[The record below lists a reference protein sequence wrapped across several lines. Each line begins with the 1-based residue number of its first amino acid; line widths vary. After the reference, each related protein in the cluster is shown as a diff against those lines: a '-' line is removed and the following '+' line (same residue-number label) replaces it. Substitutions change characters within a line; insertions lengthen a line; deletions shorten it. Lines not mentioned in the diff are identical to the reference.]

1 MGQPI
6 EITRHEFSAS
16 DLRRVAAK
24 TGEGGWVRRL
34 LAIALLLDGHSREA
48 AASANG
54 MTRQTLRDW
63 VHRFNADGV
72 SGLRSRTSPGRP
84 PALTETRWEELKIIV
99 LEGPDPERHRVVR
112 WRRIDLCE
120 EIAARWSVRVC
131 EQTMGKWLRQLGMTR
146 LQPRPYHPKK
156 DLEAEVAFKKR
167 MARPVRKRFL
177 RSDLSSL
184 RQRIR
189 PMGIALAKMEIR
201 ASSVLINFTASSA
214 IFLTRVP
221 GRRSTVRPSRFH
233 HQQTSVAEQHPVLL
247 GRSQLRRR
255 LDGRGVELFA
265 APQHDPHDPRQLV
278 RQRNHGG
285 ILVHAL
291 HQPAQPAA
299 ERRGTRRQRWQSRPR
314 AVDQQLAQVLVAT
327 FGDADETWLAAGRD
341 LARHQPEPRRKI
353 ASASEGLAVADRGQQ
368 CRCIQHTDAG
378 NGRQTPRVRVAARAV
393 LANSS
398 SNAAMRRS
406 SSRHSA
412 RMSSISRRIR
422 GLSE

>member
-1 MGQPI
+1 M
-6 EITRHEFSAS
+6 
-16 DLRRVAAK
+16 
-24 TGEGGWVRRL
+24 RRL
-34 LAIALLLDGHSREA
+34 LAIALLLDGHPREA
-48 AASANG
+48 AAEANG

-177 RSDLSSL
+177 QSDLSSL

-201 ASSVLINFTASSA
+201 A
-214 IFLTRVP
+214 P
-221 GRRSTVRPSRFH
+221 
-233 HQQTSVAEQHPVLL
+233 
-247 GRSQLRRR
+247 
-255 LDGRGVELFA
+255 
-265 APQHDPHDPRQLV
+265 
-278 RQRNHGG
+278 
-285 ILVHAL
+285 
-291 HQPAQPAA
+291 
-299 ERRGTRRQRWQSRPR
+299 
-314 AVDQQLAQVLVAT
+314 
-327 FGDADETWLAAGRD
+327 
-341 LARHQPEPRRKI
+341 
-353 ASASEGLAVADRGQQ
+353 
-368 CRCIQHTDAG
+368 
-378 NGRQTPRVRVAARAV
+378 
-393 LANSS
+393 
-398 SNAAMRRS
+398 RS
-406 SSRHSA
+406 S
-412 RMSSISRRIR
+412 
-422 GLSE
+422 